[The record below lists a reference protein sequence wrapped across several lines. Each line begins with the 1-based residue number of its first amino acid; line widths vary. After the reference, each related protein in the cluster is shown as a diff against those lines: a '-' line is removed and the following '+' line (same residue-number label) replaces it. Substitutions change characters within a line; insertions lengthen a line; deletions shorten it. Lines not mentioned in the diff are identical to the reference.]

1 MGFLHQAI
9 NVLFYPAVAAGK
21 VVSSGAKKVESSFDR
36 FINGIVMAVESSL
49 GIILIAGTTALLL
62 LAKNPKLALLAL

>member
-21 VVSSGAKKVESSFDR
+21 VISSGGKKAES
-36 FINGIVMAVESSL
+36 FIDKLINDIVVFVQSGL
-49 GIILIAGTTALLL
+49 GILLIGGTTALLL
-62 LAKNPKLALLAL
+62 LAKNPRLALLAV